1 MTPSVTAP
9 ADTNLSDATG
19 PKYVKMFLRLGLC
32 SKPRGMGELTALPRL
47 PKFRGRASWRG
58 RKGGKREENGTRGEG
73 TVEKVKGNRE
83 ERKRGKGRGKSASTN

>member
-32 SKPRGMGELTALPRL
+32 PEPRGMGELTALPRL

-58 RKGGKREENGTRGEG
+58 GEREEKGKKMEREG
-73 TVEKVKGNRE
+73 RE
-83 ERKRGKGRGKSASTN
+83 R